1 MKNREIIIRRI
12 EKTEGVIEKLNLALR
27 RSDWQQVN
35 ELMNEMRELLG
46 DAKVFI
52 NQEPFSPGEINTSIR

>member
-1 MKNREIIIRRI
+1 
-12 EKTEGVIEKLNLALR
+12 
-27 RSDWQQVN
+27 
-35 ELMNEMRELLG
+35 MNEMRELLG